1 MGSIAERIA
10 AALSVALSR
19 QFDCIV
25 EIVPVT
31 EGE

>member
-1 MGSIAERIA
+1 MGSTAERIA

-25 EIVPVT
+25 EIIPK
-31 EGE
+31 GE

>member
-1 MGSIAERIA
+1 MGPTAERIA
-10 AALSVALSR
+10 AALSVALSM

>member
-1 MGSIAERIA
+1 MMGSIAEKIA

-25 EIVPVT
+25 EVIP